1 MVDSVLR
8 FVVVLDRIAG
18 PSWLHL
24 HFCPLHSTHLSAHRF
39 HLWNEKTFF
48 FTSIA
53 GKQEEVPTVWEVFV
67 VVVVFAAL
75 GWLIAMV
82 LDHHRHA

>member
-1 MVDSVLR
+1 VEQL
-8 FVVVLDRIAG
+8 LDKRA
-18 PSWLHL
+18 
-24 HFCPLHSTHLSAHRF
+24 
-39 HLWNEKTFF
+39 FF
-48 FTSIA
+48 FISIA